1 MNTSDLSTFPLDMCA
16 DIRHHIDR
24 KIDFVNAPRE
34 KMTNKAAIAEEIAAL
49 RDCDPITLRRRYHE
63 LTGADAAAFGARFM
77 QRRCAHRLQE
87 LAFGGLSDDELSTLA
102 YIAEHDPQINK
113 TLRDAPRSA
122 NDSRGVTF
130 RREYRGRIYEMR
142 SLGNGLY
149 EYDGK
154 VYTSPTAVV
163 RAITGKSHYNGVVWW
178 GLRRPTPQGKEGEPC
193 NA

>member
-24 KIDFVNAPRE
+24 KIDCVNAPRE
-34 KMTNKAAIAEEIAAL
+34 TMTNKAAIAEEIAAL

-130 RREYRGRIYEMR
+130 RREYRGTCIF
-142 SLGNGLY
+142 LHCAKAFKFN
-149 EYDGK
+149 
-154 VYTSPTAVV
+154 
-163 RAITGKSHYNGVVWW
+163 
-178 GLRRPTPQGKEGEPC
+178 
-193 NA
+193 

>member
-1 MNTSDLSTFPLDMCA
+1 
-16 DIRHHIDR
+16 
-24 KIDFVNAPRE
+24 
-34 KMTNKAAIAEEIAAL
+34 MTNKAAIAEEIAAL
-49 RDCDPITLRRRYHE
+49 KDCDPITLRRRYHE

-130 RREYRGRIYEMR
+130 RREYRGRIYEITLPQGAPDGAPIAKRLLWDENTMFANYEGL
-142 SLGNGLY
+142 SLGPDRP
-149 EYDGK
+149 DGSCTL
-154 VYTSPTAVV
+154 VLVADGGGGADANVLILV
-163 RAITGKSHYNGVVWW
+163 GR
-178 GLRRPTPQGKEGEPC
+178 
-193 NA
+193 